1 MLSSVVQITTMINKI
16 SKTFIILFETSLY
29 VQIFNVKC
37 INPLN
42 CNIILYFLA
51 VLEIIIVDVEIKL

>member
-42 CNIILYFLA
+42 FNIILYFLA